1 MSVSDREESLEES
14 GELIEDKP
22 QDSESSSD
30 HRISTTINESSEEET
45 EVRVGLN
52 KEVASCRYFL
62 DARRSQRAGLLM
74 VFHVKLQPQLAT
86 AYLDLCFVLA

>member
-14 GELIEDKP
+14 EELIEDKP
-22 QDSESSSD
+22 QDSESSGSD

-52 KEVASCRYFL
+52 KKVASCRYFL
-62 DARRSQRAGLLM
+62 DARGGHGAGLIM
-74 VFHVKLQPQLAT
+74 IFHV
-86 AYLDLCFVLA
+86 

>member
-14 GELIEDKP
+14 EELIEDKP

-52 KEVASCRYFL
+52 KKKFASCRFFL
-62 DARRSQRAGLLM
+62 DARRGHGAGLII
-74 VFHVKLQPQLAT
+74 VFHI
-86 AYLDLCFVLA
+86 

>member
-14 GELIEDKP
+14 EELIEVKP

-45 EVRVGLN
+45 EVRIGLN
-52 KEVASCRYFL
+52 NEVASCKYFF
-62 DARRSQRAGLLM
+62 DARRGQGAGGRGAGLLM
-74 VFHVKLQPQLAT
+74 VFRVK
-86 AYLDLCFVLA
+86 VS